1 MPNRRL
7 IDTRKQVVKAC
18 PAANANHN
26 SSTIDLEQVVA
37 TGLENVMLEI
47 SVPATTALVAA
58 KNLTITVQ
66 DSADDSTYA
75 SVAGLATLVIA
86 GIAVTNGSAATTRVV
101 ALPPSVRRYVQLNI
115 AVDNGGG
122 DITGTDVTAS
132 LLF

>member
-18 PAANANHN
+18 PGANANHN

-47 SVPATTALVAA
+47 VVPATLALVDA
-58 KNLTITVQ
+58 KKLTITVQ
-66 DSADDSTYA
+66 DSANDSSYA
-75 SVAGLATLVIA
+75 AVAGLATLVIT
-86 GIAVTNGSAATTRVV
+86 GKTGNGSDAATRVV

-115 AVDNGGG
+115 AVENGGG
-122 DITGTDVTAS
+122 DITGTSVTAS

>member
-1 MPNRRL
+1 MSNRRL

-47 SVPATTALVAA
+47 AVPATLALVDA
-58 KNLTITVQ
+58 KKLTITVQ
-66 DSADDSTYA
+66 DSANDSSYA
-75 SVAGLATLVIA
+75 AVAGLATLVIT
-86 GIAVTNGSAATTRVV
+86 GKTGNGSDAATRVV

-115 AVDNGGG
+115 AVENGGG
-122 DITGTDVTAS
+122 DITGTSVTAS